1 MKICS
6 GSPETSP
13 DIFFAEELEDFTE
26 IELDE
31 FFTSLREL
39 DELEAI
45 HEELDDGATLDEV
58 VTIHEE
64 LDDGATLDELFTS
77 LREFEELEA
86 IHADELD
93 KFSDKASN
101 ALEESSPHAI
111 TKIRELKRAN
121 IRFIIVSLI
130 AFYNRKYTITHPS
143 SQHVYATK
151 NLNF

>member
-13 DIFFAEELEDFTE
+13 DNFFADELEEGSVED
-26 IELDE
+26 DE
-31 FFTSLREL
+31 AATLEKLFTSLREL
-39 DELEAI
+39 EEGAC
-45 HEELDDGATLDEV
+45 HELDEV
-58 VTIHEE
+58 VTIH
-64 LDDGATLDELFTS
+64 T
-77 LREFEELEA
+77 
-86 IHADELD
+86 DELD
-93 KFSDKASN
+93 RFSDHASN

>member
-1 MKICS
+1 MKICR

-13 DIFFAEELEDFTE
+13 DIFFA
-26 IELDE
+26 
-31 FFTSLREL
+31 
-39 DELEAI
+39 DELE
-45 HEELDDGATLDEV
+45 EGSVEDDEAATLE
-58 VTIHEE
+58 
-64 LDDGATLDELFTS
+64 ELFTS
-77 LREFEELEA
+77 LREFEELEEGA
-86 IHADELD
+86 CHELDEVVTIHADELD
-93 KFSDKASN
+93 RFSDKASN

>member
-13 DIFFAEELEDFTE
+13 DIFFA
-26 IELDE
+26 
-31 FFTSLREL
+31 
-39 DELEAI
+39 DELE
-45 HEELDDGATLDEV
+45 EGLVEDDEAATLE
-58 VTIHEE
+58 
-64 LDDGATLDELFTS
+64 ELFTS
-77 LREFEELEA
+77 LREFEEIEA

-93 KFSDKASN
+93 RFSDHASN

>member
-13 DIFFAEELEDFTE
+13 DNLFADELEDFTE

-39 DELEAI
+39 EEGAC
-45 HEELDDGATLDEV
+45 HELDEV

-93 KFSDKASN
+93 RFSDKASN

-130 AFYNRKYTITHPS
+130 AFYNRKYTITHPF